1 MLKDLV
7 KMASKLDALG
17 LSKEADTIDTLIRKI
32 AGSDEDDSPPEGM
45 SQEKWDAMRAEQERY
60 KNRKVRPTMDMID
73 SYRES
78 YHPRDDD
85 FRSLKAPPRN
95 KAAPDLDTLL
105 NDLDMHGWPPGWESS
120 SDDPTVD
127 EDGND
132 VDWDWMNNDQ

>member
-45 SQEKWDAMRAEQERY
+45 SQEKWDAMRAEQKRY
-60 KNRKVRPTMDMID
+60 KNRKVRPTMID
-73 SYRES
+73 S

-85 FRSLKAPPRN
+85 FLSLKAPPRN